1 VRVPAVWFLGVIA
14 AAAAVPV
21 VTAAPVVNPSDVR
34 VSNRPKEVERCTLL
48 ANFSS
53 DSEPEELGV
62 MVMSDLKKRVS
73 QAGGDTL
80 LLSVKQG
87 RVELAKAY
95 LCGATATS
103 APPAATDAPAPPS
116 PRETVVEATPVRKP
130 ATDDRPVLRYVPKHE
145 ELKYTFGGAPAA
157 RRIQPGTRIVSWT
170 EDCYDGAV
178 TKPDQIP
185 SKVQLPGHDNP
196 QTGPFFVEGAEPGD
210 TLAIHIEKLEPAR
223 DHGISSS
230 FPGFGA
236 LNATDRTALLH
247 ADLPE
252 TVWFYQVDREKR
264 VLRTRSGDEKLSWE
278 VPLAPFLGCLG
289 VAPANGE
296 ARSTIVPD
304 YFGGNM
310 DCPEVRA
317 GNTVYLGVRVP
328 GALLS
333 FGDGHL
339 GMGDG
344 EIIGTAVEGAMN
356 VELTVDLVKKRE
368 TPWPRIENDDW
379 LMSVG
384 AGRPLEDAARVAFK
398 DMVQWVREKTGLSEM
413 DAYQFV
419 SQNARAPIVQIVDPN
434 YTVLVRIAKSRLPY
448 PSPK

>member
-1 VRVPAVWFLGVIA
+1 MGGSVKTGIAFAFAFASSA
-14 AAAAVPV
+14 AALAA
-21 VTAAPVVNPSDVR
+21 DVR
-34 VSNRPKEVERCTLL
+34 VVAK
-48 ANFSS
+48 
-53 DSEPEELGV
+53 PEEVRKCRMVADLTSSEHEDLGV
-62 MVMSDLKKRVS
+62 MVMTDLKRRAS
-73 QAGGDTL
+73 QSGGDTL
-80 LLSVKQG
+80 FVEVNRG
-87 RVELAKAY
+87 RIDTAKAY
-95 LCGATATS
+95 LCAAGAEAM
-103 APPAATDAPAPPS
+103 PAPAPM
-116 PRETVVEATPVRKP
+116 TATPDSKLE
-130 ATDDRPVLRYVPKHE
+130 AAAVLHYVPKHE
-145 ELKYTFGGAPAA
+145 ELKYTFGGVPAA
-157 RRIQPGTRIVSWT
+157 KRIRPGTRIVSWT

-178 TKPDQIP
+178 TKPGQVP

-196 QTGPFFVEGAEPGD
+196 QTGPFYVDGAEPGD
-210 TLAIHIEKLEPAR
+210 TLAIRIEKLEPAR
-223 DHGISSS
+223 DYGISSS

-252 TVWFYQVDREKR
+252 TVWFYRVDRGKN
-264 VLRTRSGDEKLSWE
+264 VLRTTSGDGKQAWE

-289 VAPANGE
+289 VSPAHGE

-304 YFGGNM
+304 DFGGNM

-339 GMGDG
+339 AQGDG

-356 VELTVDLVKKRE
+356 VELTVDLIKRRE
-368 TPWPRIENDDW
+368 TPWPRIENAEW

-398 DMVQWVREKTGLSEM
+398 DMIQWVREKTGLSEM

-419 SQNARAPIVQIVDPN
+419 SQNARAPVVQIVDPN
-434 YTVLVRIAKSRLPY
+434 YTVLVKIEKSRLPTR
-448 PSPK
+448 SGTESATPKPGRSR